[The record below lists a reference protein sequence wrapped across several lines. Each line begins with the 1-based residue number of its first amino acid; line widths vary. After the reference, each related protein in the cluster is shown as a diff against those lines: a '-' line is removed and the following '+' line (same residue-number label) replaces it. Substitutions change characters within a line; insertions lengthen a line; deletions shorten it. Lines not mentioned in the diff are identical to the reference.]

1 MTNEERRKLIYRFWG
16 VPGARLIHLILWIL
30 RLTMRVRVEGGEIM
44 RDFTSRGEGF
54 IGIFWHAR
62 LLMIPFIYPGK
73 RMNVLIGTHRDGQII
88 ADVMHCFG
96 FRTVRGSSSKGG
108 DKAVKEMVKLLASN
122 NDLAITPDGP
132 KGPAETLKPGVAQIA
147 RLSGKA
153 VVPIAFGASRYR
165 RFRSWDRFI
174 LPYPFCRGVFV
185 IGEPLRYVKG
195 EDMES
200 FRLRIETALKEA
212 TERADRMAG
221 AELRTGS

>member
-16 VPGARLIHLILWIL
+16 VPGARLIHLILWIM
-30 RLTMRVRVEGGEIM
+30 RLTMRVRVDGGEIM
-44 RDFTSRGEGF
+44 RDFTRRGEGF

-62 LLMIPFIYPGK
+62 LIMIPFVYPGK

-147 RLSGKA
+147 RLTGKA
-153 VVPIAFGASRYR
+153 VVPVAFGASRFR

-174 LPYPFCRGVFV
+174 IPYPFSKVVFV
-185 IGEPLRYVKG
+185 IGEPLRYIKG
-195 EDMES
+195 EEIEQ
-200 FRLRIETALKEA
+200 FRLRIENALKEA
-212 TERADRMAG
+212 TERADKLAG
-221 AELRTGS
+221 AGL